1 VAESLSNPTAIPP
14 AERLHIPEFN
24 KRVRTA
30 RTLWVGLLAVAIGL
44 GVFAYT
50 RRGQGAVELYRSE
63 KIARRDVVRVVES
76 SGHVD
81 AISRYEVPAPFA
93 GRLTEISVVEGAQ
106 VKRGQVL
113 ARLDDREGV
122 FAVRNASAAQKAA
135 SWHIADAESAL
146 SAAKEEQARVERL
159 SARGLASV
167 QELAASKSAAARAKA
182 VLEAARAQQDVTEA
196 QLASA
201 RFTRMQGE
209 ITAPIDGVVLVAPE
223 NIGSAVGPD
232 RPLFILAEPLEHVRV
247 DVNVAEGDI
256 GAVRAGQEGS
266 FEVLSYPGRMFNGQV
281 ERVAVEPRRDGGVV
295 SYEVRL
301 IADNPGLVLLP
312 GMTATV
318 RLTVARAE
326 RALTVRDAALRFNP
340 PGPPGYEAAPARSRV
355 FLHTG
360 LGQLS
365 AVSVRAGLSDG
376 MYTIIEPVAAAD
388 AALLKEG
395 ALVAMGVLSPER
407 VDRGQPGISLGGK

>member
-1 VAESLSNPTAIPP
+1 VSDSLLNTAAIPP
-14 AERLHIPEFN
+14 AERLQIPELN
-24 KRVRTA
+24 RRVRNA
-30 RTLWVGLLAVAIGL
+30 RSLWVGLLIAAVGL

-50 RRGQGAVELYRSE
+50 RRGQSAVEMYRSE
-63 KIARRDVVRVVES
+63 KITRRDVLRVVES

-81 AISRYEVPAPFA
+81 AVVRYEVPAPFP
-93 GRLTEISVVEGAQ
+93 GRLTEIAVVEGAR
-106 VKRGQVL
+106 VTRGQVL

-135 SWHIADAESAL
+135 VWRITDAQSAL
-146 SAAKEEQARVERL
+146 SAAKEDQARVERL
-159 SARGLASV
+159 SARGLASP
-167 QELAASKSAAARAKA
+167 QEVAATKNAAARAKA
-182 VLEAARAQQDVTEA
+182 ALEAARAQQDVTEA

-201 RFTRMQGE
+201 EFTRLQGE
-209 ITAPIDGVVLVAPE
+209 ITSPIDGVVLVAPE
-223 NIGSAVGPD
+223 NIGSGVGPD
-232 RPLFILAEPLEHVRV
+232 RPLFVVAEPLERVRV

-256 GAVRAGQEGS
+256 GEVRAGQEGS
-266 FEVLSYPGRMFNGQV
+266 FEVLSYPGRVFRGHV

-326 RALTVRDAALRFNP
+326 HALTVRDAALRFNP
-340 PGPPGYEAAPARSRV
+340 PGYEPAPARSRV

-360 LGQLS
+360 VGQLR
-365 AVSVRAGLSDG
+365 AVGVRPGLSDG
-376 MYTIIEPVAAAD
+376 MNTVIEPATPAD
-388 AALLKEG
+388 AALLQEG

-407 VDRGQPGISLGGK
+407 VDRGQPGLSLGGK